1 MSIHNQQQQTGTTMK
16 KTAIKW
22 RVKHVPAKTVYTRQC
37 HDILTLTV
45 GFGAPIHPDDADFV
59 ANATRKD
66 VPEHWALWGSLPNRG
81 WEQSVHDT
89 KDAARA
95 ALRANQLAPPKPPL
109 AFLLPLDRQQAA

>member
-1 MSIHNQQQQTGTTMK
+1 MK

-37 HDILTLTV
+37 HNILTLTV

-81 WEQSVHDT
+81 WAQSVHDT

-95 ALRANQLAPPKPPL
+95 ALRANRSAPLKPPQPYSI
-109 AFLLPLDRQQAA
+109 AAHRQQAA